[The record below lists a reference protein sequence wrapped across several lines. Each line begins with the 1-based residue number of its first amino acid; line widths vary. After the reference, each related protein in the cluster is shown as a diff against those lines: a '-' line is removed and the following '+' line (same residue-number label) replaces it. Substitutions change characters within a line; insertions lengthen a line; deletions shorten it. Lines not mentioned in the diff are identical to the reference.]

1 MVRNGLGLY
10 GIGHDQPTQRSLQL
24 VSKFSSVIS
33 QIKMIRKGEGI
44 GYNLRWKAPA
54 DTLIGIVPVG
64 YADGLRRE
72 LASKGFCFSVHGHI
86 APLIGTISMDMCA
99 IDLTGTN
106 ATEGD
111 PVIIFDNA
119 DTIHQLSRLLNT
131 IPYEILTSI
140 SQRVRRVY
148 LMG

>member
-1 MVRNGLGLY
+1 LAPI
-10 GIGHDQPTQRSLQL
+10 IG
-24 VSKFSSVIS
+24 
-33 QIKMIRKGEGI
+33 
-44 GYNLRWKAPA
+44 A
-54 DTLIGIVPVG
+54 
-64 YADGLRRE
+64 
-72 LASKGFCFSVHGHI
+72 
-86 APLIGTISMDMCA
+86 ISMDMCA
-99 IDLTGTN
+99 IDLTGIA